1 MDDLN
6 QVLQTWRLGTDALV
20 KGDPE
25 PLKACWSHGDDV
37 TVANPLGPPV
47 RGWER
52 VSQTIEHVAS
62 NVSDG
67 EALDFEVI
75 ATHETSDLAY
85 VVQIEHMRARLGER
99 QDVTPFSLR
108 VTMVLRPEGTGW
120 KVVHRQADS
129 IMSAQPIE
137 SLSRQDT

>member
-1 MDDLN
+1 MDDLDQALN
-6 QVLQTWRLGTDALV
+6 RWRQGTDALV

-25 PLKACWSHGDDV
+25 PLKACWSHGDNV

-99 QDVTPFSLR
+99 EVVTPFSFGSR
-108 VTMVLRPEGTGW
+108 W
-120 KVVHRQADS
+120 S
-129 IMSAQPIE
+129 SARRELAGRSFIAKPTRSCRHSQ
-137 SLSRQDT
+137 SNR

>member
-1 MDDLN
+1 MEDLD
-6 QVLQTWRLGTDALV
+6 QVLQRWRQGTDALV

-25 PLKACWSHGDDV
+25 PLKAMWSHGDDV

-52 VSQTIEHVAS
+52 VAETIEHVAS

-75 ATHETSDLAY
+75 ATYRTSDLAY
-85 VVQIEHMRARLGER
+85 VVQIEHMRAKLGKRE
-99 QDVTPFSLR
+99 DVTPFSLR
-108 VTMVLRPEGTGW
+108 ATMVLRPEETGW

-129 IMSAQPIE
+129 ITSAQPIE
-137 SLSRQDT
+137 SLIR